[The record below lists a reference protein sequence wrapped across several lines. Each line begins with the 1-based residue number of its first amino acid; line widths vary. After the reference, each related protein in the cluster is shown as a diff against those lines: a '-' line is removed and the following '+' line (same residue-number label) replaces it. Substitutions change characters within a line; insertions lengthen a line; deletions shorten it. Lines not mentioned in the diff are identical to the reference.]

1 MKLLSLFFGRL
12 LVAYG
17 GAKLWLVPANAVPD
31 SDWWRHWFFETDLE
45 TQHEYQEY
53 LQASIQQAP
62 KTVPGFAEIL
72 RRDPASSYRWCDLAE
87 AMVESGQLET
97 ARYCMGPAIAFAPH
111 SAAILLRAA
120 NFFFLINDMP
130 KAIHS

>member
-1 MKLLSLFFGRL
+1 MPVFVMKLLSLFFAGL

-17 GAKLWLVPANAVPD
+17 CAKLWLVPANAVPD
-31 SDWWRHWFFETDLE
+31 SDWCRHWFCETDLE

-72 RRDPASSYRWCDLAE
+72 RRDPASRSPFRGNLTPRCKFLLSD
-87 AMVESGQLET
+87 Q
-97 ARYCMGPAIAFAPH
+97 RH
-111 SAAILLRAA
+111 STGHALQPGHPQPNPRL
-120 NFFFLINDMP
+120 
-130 KAIHS
+130 